1 MQKPV
6 RYYIQTTG
14 EQPVV
19 RSVSVDKPAE
29 EKAVRQEAVQQLPR
43 QSPTDSVS
51 GVRRIRAA
59 IKRGGL

>member
-1 MQKPV
+1 MNKTV

-14 EQPVV
+14 EQPIV
-19 RSVSVDKPAE
+19 RSVAVDRPMDSLPVRSE
-29 EKAVRQEAVQQLPR
+29 THLSLVRPTEKT
-43 QSPTDSVS
+43 SFS

>member
-6 RYYIQTTG
+6 RYYIQTAG
-14 EQPVV
+14 RQPVV

-29 EKAVRQEAVQQLPR
+29 ALPER
-43 QSPTDSVS
+43 AETSTPANPAQRPSVS

-59 IKRGGL
+59 IKRGGV